1 MLGNTIFNLILRWY
15 RYFCLMQKIGIAEDD
30 PKIAALLQAAL
41 EESGYEV
48 LTVNNGNEARNLFL
62 RGEFNLF
69 ILDIMMPGLNGLQL
83 CKYIRE
89 QGDNTPILMLTAM
102 GTVEDRVNG
111 LDTGADDY
119 LVKPFHLKELLA
131 RVSALLRRQGTSPT
145 KATEQLC
152 FKDLC
157 LDTRSKSVTR
167 AGKPITLSAKE
178 FALLELFLNNTNR
191 LLSRQY
197 IAEKV
202 WDIYFET
209 GTNVIDVYI
218 NFLRNKIE
226 KGFDRK
232 LIHTKINLGYIL
244 K

>member
-1 MLGNTIFNLILRWY
+1 
-15 RYFCLMQKIGIAEDD
+15 MQKIGIAEDD
-30 PKIAALLQAAL
+30 PKIAALLQSAL

-62 RGEFNLF
+62 PGEFNLF

-131 RVSALLRRQGTSPT
+131 RVTALLRRQASTT
-145 KATEQLC
+145 IKAAEQLC
-152 FKDLC
+152 FEDLC
-157 LDTRSKSVTR
+157 LDLRSKSVTR
-167 AGKPITLSAKE
+167 NGQPITLSAKE
-178 FALLELFLNNTNR
+178 FTLLELFLNNPNR

-202 WDIYFET
+202 WDVHFET

-226 KGFDRK
+226 KGFGRK
-232 LIHTKINLGYIL
+232 LIHTKINMGYIL

>member
-1 MLGNTIFNLILRWY
+1 MH
-15 RYFCLMQKIGIAEDD
+15 KIAIAEDD
-30 PKIAALLQAAL
+30 PKIAALLQSAL
-41 EESGYEV
+41 EENGYQV
-48 LTVNNGNEARNLFL
+48 LTVANGNDARNLFVQ
-62 RGEFNLF
+62 GEFNLF
-69 ILDIMMPGLNGLQL
+69 ILDIMMPGINGLQL

-89 QGDNTPILMLTAM
+89 QDQHTPILMLTAM

-131 RVSALLRRQGTSPT
+131 RVSALLRRQGNIAP
-145 KATEQLC
+145 KEEQKLC
-152 FKDLC
+152 FEDLC
-157 LDTRSKSVTR
+157 MDILSKTVIR
-167 AGKPITLSAKE
+167 NGQAIELSAKE
-178 FALLELFLNNTNR
+178 FTLLELFLRNPNR

-202 WDIYFET
+202 WDINFET

-232 LIHTKINLGYIL
+232 LIHTKINMGYIL